1 MIPTIIADPRLIIDI
16 EPSGIWHYQQPKR
29 GDHIRVNRS
38 GIYNHHGVYVSDEEV
53 IHFTG
58 TEDDSVLDWSK
69 CEVIRS
75 HLSQFLRGGQ
85 VEVKIYRDDEL
96 DDLYP
101 VDHIV
106 DYARACLGDA
116 GYHLVFNNCEHF
128 ANMCTLGRFRSEQV
142 ERVLSGRLPFG
153 KDKNMFGIGAL
164 CALGGAA
171 IGVAKSLF
179 GGSSS
184 GGGGGGSRSTSSTT
198 YEPDKVKV
206 AEIEADTKIRLA
218 GMEQERIRLMKAA
231 QLDILQYETECQVA
245 LEQAKAQGLAAMAQT
260 IIAMQDKLN
269 EVAEKRLLIIEKGSL
284 QIVKE
289 IESFYDELGD
299 KITADNLRYNMET
312 LPKMLALLEQYEVGS
327 TAHCLYS
334 KQIEDDKLIQAKRVT
349 QQIEALSQR
358 QSQIIDGFLA
368 SKHRVIEQTGQITVG
383 MLKQI
388 EQQTLQLGSTKS
400 SIGDEIKQL
409 PEVPTLAIEEKS
421 SVE

>member
-16 EPSGIWHYQQPKR
+16 EPSEIWHYQQPKR

-128 ANMCTLGRFRSEQV
+128 ANMCTLGRFRSQQL

-153 KDKNMFGIGAL
+153 KGITMGIWS
-164 CALGGAA
+164 G
-171 IGVAKSLF
+171 IKSLF
-179 GGSSS
+179 GFGSSS
-184 GGGGGGSRSTSSTT
+184 GGGGSRSTSSTT

-218 GMEQERIRLMKAA
+218 GMEQERIRLMKEAR
-231 QLDILQYETECQVA
+231 LDILQYETECQVA

-269 EVAEKRLLIIEKGSL
+269 EVAQKRLLIIEKGSL

-327 TAHCLYS
+327 AAHSLYS
-334 KQIEDDKLIQAKRVT
+334 KQIDDDRLIQAKRVT

-400 SIGDEIKQL
+400 SIGDKIKQL
-409 PEVPTLAIEEKS
+409 PDVPTLAIEEKS
-421 SVE
+421 NAE

>member
-16 EPSGIWHYQQPKR
+16 EPSEIWHYQQPKR

-69 CEVIRS
+69 CEVIKS

-101 VDHIV
+101 VDYIV

-153 KDKNMFGIGAL
+153 KDYCMFGLGSIARAAVGA
-164 CALGGAA
+164 
-171 IGVAKSLF
+171 IKSFF
-179 GGSSS
+179 GRGSSG

-218 GMEQERIRLMKAA
+218 GMEQERIRLMKEAK
-231 QLDILQYETECQVA
+231 LDILQYETECQVA
-245 LEQAKAQGLAAMAQT
+245 LEQAKAQGFAAMAQT

-289 IESFYDELGD
+289 IECFYNELGD
-299 KITADNLRYNMET
+299 KIQADDDRYNTEK
-312 LPKMLALLEQYEVGS
+312 LPELLTLLEQYEEGS
-327 TAHCLYS
+327 PAHTLYM
-334 KQIEDDKLIQAKRVT
+334 KRIEADMTMQATYVT
-349 QQIEALSQR
+349 QQLEALSQR
-358 QSQIIDGFLA
+358 QTQIINGFLA
-368 SKHRVIEQTGQITVG
+368 SKDRVVEQTGQITVG

-388 EQQTLQLGSTKS
+388 EQQTLQLESTKS

>member
-16 EPSGIWHYQQPKR
+16 EPSEIWHYQQPKR

-69 CEVIRS
+69 CEVIQS

-128 ANMCTLGRFRSEQV
+128 ANMCTLGRFRSQQV

-153 KDKNMFGIGAL
+153 KEGPMGLWGAVK
-164 CALGGAA
+164 GFVSG
-171 IGVAKSLF
+171 LF
-179 GGSSS
+179 GGGSS
-184 GGGGGGSRSTSSTT
+184 GGGGGSRSTSSTT

-218 GMEQERIRLMKAA
+218 GMEQERIRLMKEARM
-231 QLDILQYETECQVA
+231 DILQYETECQVA

-269 EVAEKRLLIIEKGSL
+269 EVAQKRLLIIEKGSL

-299 KITADNLRYNMET
+299 KIQADDDRYNTEK
-312 LPKMLALLEQYEVGS
+312 LPELLALLEQYEEGS
-327 TAHCLYS
+327 PAHTLYM
-334 KQIEDDKLIQAKRVT
+334 KRIEADMTMQATHVT
-349 QQIEALSQR
+349 QQLESLSQR

-368 SKHRVIEQTGQITVG
+368 SKDRVVEQTGQITVG
-383 MLKQI
+383 MLKQV